1 MKIEELFSVRGKVA
15 LITGGSRG
23 IGEMIARAY
32 VENGV
37 KVYITARKAEA
48 CDALADELSKTGEC
62 ISIPGDISRLDEIN
76 RLGTEIERRERR
88 LDILVNN
95 AGASWGADF
104 QSFPESG
111 WDKVMDLNVK
121 SVFFLTQRL
130 IKLLEAAGSPESYS
144 RVINIG
150 SIEGIRTTHL
160 EAYSYAASKAGV
172 NHLTRIMAKFLAAKH
187 VAVNAIAPGYCP
199 SKMTAAIDEDGSQY
213 VIDNAPMKRMGNP
226 NDMAGIALYLASK
239 ASGFVCGAVIPV
251 DGGLATTA

>member
-1 MKIEELFSVRGKVA
+1 MRIEELFSVRGKIA
-15 LITGGSRG
+15 LVTGGSRG
-23 IGEMIARAY
+23 LGEMIARAY
-32 VENGV
+32 VENGA
-37 KVYITARKAEA
+37 KVYITARRAEA
-48 CDALADELSKTGEC
+48 CDALARELSEFGEC
-62 ISIPGDISRLDEIN
+62 ISIPADLSRMEEID
-76 RLGTEIERRERR
+76 RLSAELRKRESR

-95 AGASWGADF
+95 AGASWGAPF
-104 QSFPESG
+104 EEFPENG

-130 IKLLEAAGSPESYS
+130 LGLLQAGASKEAWS

-172 NHLTRIMAKFLAAKH
+172 NHLTRIMAKFLAPQH
-187 VAVNAIAPGYCP
+187 IAVNAIAPGYFP
-199 SKMTAAIDEDGSQY
+199 SKMTAAIEDEGQRE
-213 VIDNAPMKRMGNP
+213 VIDSAPMKRMGNAD
-226 NDMAGIALYLASK
+226 DMAGIALYLASR

>member
-1 MKIEELFSVRGKVA
+1 
-15 LITGGSRG
+15 
-23 IGEMIARAY
+23 MIARAY

-62 ISIPGDISRLDEIN
+62 ISIPGDISRLDEID

-121 SVFFLTQRL
+121 SVFFMTQRL
-130 IKLLEAAGSPESYS
+130 FKLLEAAGLEGRYS
-144 RVINIG
+144 RVINVG
-150 SIEGIRTTHL
+150 SIEGMRTSHL
-160 EAYSYAASKAGV
+160 EAYSYAASKAG
-172 NHLTRIMAKFLAAKH
+172 
-187 VAVNAIAPGYCP
+187 
-199 SKMTAAIDEDGSQY
+199 
-213 VIDNAPMKRMGNP
+213 
-226 NDMAGIALYLASK
+226 
-239 ASGFVCGAVIPV
+239 
-251 DGGLATTA
+251 